1 LDRARQALW
10 LVRRWLPERELV
22 VVGDHTYAALE
33 WLDAVCPAVCVIT
46 RLRLD
51 AAIYELAPPRQPWQN
66 GRPRKKGKRLPTLE
80 QVLTTSTAPWTTV
93 TMANEY
99 GGKAKRVQLTR
110 IWPSDITRA
119 SLCCPFD
126 G

>member
-1 LDRARQALW
+1 LPFLTILSPSERHDQQRGRSPQILLDRARQALW

-51 AAIYELAPPRQPWQN
+51 AAIYEPAPPRQPWQN

-80 QVLTTSTAPWTTV
+80 QVLTICTVPWTTV
-93 TMANEY
+93 IVAN
-99 GGKAKRVQLTR
+99 
-110 IWPSDITRA
+110 
-119 SLCCPFD
+119 
-126 G
+126 

>member
-1 LDRARQALW
+1 VW
-10 LVRRWLPERELV
+10 LVRRWLSERELV

-80 QVLTTSTAPWTTV
+80 QVLTTSTVPWTTV
-93 TMANEY
+93 TVANEY
-99 GGKAKRVQLTR
+99 GGKAQRVQLTSDMV
-110 IWPSDITRA
+110 IWYHSGSRCGA
-119 SLCCPFD
+119 FD